1 MSAIVIRQKHG
12 LAHHEVRARAE
23 SLARRIEQRL
33 SVSWAWHGDEM
44 TLTAPP
50 GPARGATGKVRVAPD
65 EVQVEVRLPLALSPI
80 RRLVE
85 GKLRQKIDDVLLAR

>member
-12 LAHHEVRARAE
+12 LAHDEVRARAE
-23 SLARRIEQRL
+23 QLARRIEQL
-33 SVSWAWHGDEM
+33 LPVTWAWQGDEM

-50 GPARGATGKVRVAPD
+50 GPARGTTGKVRVASD
-65 EVQVEVRLPLALSPI
+65 EVHVEVRLPLALSPM

-85 GKLRQKIDDVLLAR
+85 GKLRQKIDALLGR